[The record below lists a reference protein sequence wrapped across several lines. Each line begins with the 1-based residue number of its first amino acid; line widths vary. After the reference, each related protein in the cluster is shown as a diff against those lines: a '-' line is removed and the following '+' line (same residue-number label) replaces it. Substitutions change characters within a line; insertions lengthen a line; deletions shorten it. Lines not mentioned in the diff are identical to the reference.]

1 MVLNYQDI
9 LSYFDNDTLR
19 TDVFINKYALIENNL
34 AETPAQMFH
43 RLANE
48 LHRIEN
54 YYQNPLSYDYIHY
67 LLADFKYLILG
78 GSSMYGIGNNES
90 YTSLSNCFYIGNNG
104 VDSYGSIMKMD
115 EQLVQLMK
123 RRGGVGIDISH
134 LRPKGAKVTNAA
146 KTSSGAVSFMNRF
159 SNSTR
164 EVAQDGRRGAL
175 MISID
180 VRHPDSHLF
189 IKAKED
195 RTKITGANISVK
207 ITDEF
212 MQAVINNKQF
222 ATSFPIG
229 AENITYINANKLWEE
244 LIAQAHENA
253 EPGVLFWDTAQRN
266 SPSDLYE
273 GYEIKGVN
281 PCGEILLSDFEC
293 CRLAS
298 INLINFVDNPYT
310 EDAIFRSEDFKEVV
324 YNSQKLMDDIV
335 MLDIQKMNKIL
346 EKLDNDRGSNYS
358 EYNTEFDLWVQI
370 LLKTIE
376 GHRTGLGITGLGD
389 TLAAMGYSYSLEA
402 VPFIDKLFKNFATAS
417 YKASI
422 DMAENR
428 KAFKN
433 CNPALEVNHFYLKR
447 IYDELPIE
455 YKTKWEKYG
464 RRNIANLT
472 VAPNG
477 SISILANV
485 TSGIEPVFEL
495 EYKRKRKVDIKD
507 ETTTTDAN
515 GDHWKTYTVL
525 HKGFD
530 NYLTIN
536 NLKEDYYSNEMSKKL
551 VLERSPYYN
560 STANTLNP
568 IDKVKIQGIIQNW
581 IDHSISV
588 THNLPKDITKEEV
601 SQIYIEAWKNG
612 CKGCTIYREGSR
624 DGVLVRDTTKEVKHE
639 SSFKQHTAI
648 KRPKELFC
656 KLHPIK
662 VDKKDYIVSVGLI
675 ENKPFE
681 IFIFP
686 REGEFIEQAICRKMI
701 RGSYNIVMLNGKT
714 IYKDIVKSSGNY
726 GSITRLISLAFRHG
740 AEVRFVVDQL
750 SKDEGDFNSVFKALA
765 RVLKEYIKTGAIV
778 TGKQCPECK
787 QDTLIYEQG
796 CHRCTNCGYN
806 GCS

>member
-1 MVLNYQDI
+1 
-9 LSYFDNDTLR
+9 
-19 TDVFINKYALIENNL
+19 
-34 AETPAQMFH
+34 
-43 RLANE
+43 
-48 LHRIEN
+48 
-54 YYQNPLSYDYIHY
+54 
-67 LLADFKYLILG
+67 
-78 GSSMYGIGNNES
+78 
-90 YTSLSNCFYIGNNG
+90 
-104 VDSYGSIMKMD
+104 
-115 EQLVQLMK
+115 
-123 RRGGVGIDISH
+123 
-134 LRPKGAKVTNAA
+134 
-146 KTSSGAVSFMNRF
+146 
-159 SNSTR
+159 
-164 EVAQDGRRGAL
+164 
-175 MISID
+175 
-180 VRHPDSHLF
+180 
-189 IKAKED
+189 
-195 RTKITGANISVK
+195 
-207 ITDEF
+207 
-212 MQAVINNKQF
+212 
-222 ATSFPIG
+222 
-229 AENITYINANKLWEE
+229 
-244 LIAQAHENA
+244 
-253 EPGVLFWDTAQRN
+253 
-266 SPSDLYE
+266 
-273 GYEIKGVN
+273 
-281 PCGEILLSDFEC
+281 
-293 CRLAS
+293 
-298 INLINFVDNPYT
+298 
-310 EDAIFRSEDFKEVV
+310 
-324 YNSQKLMDDIV
+324 MDDIV
-335 MLDIQKMNKIL
+335 NLDIKKMHKIL
-346 EKLDNDRGSNYS
+346 EKLDKDRGTDYS
-358 EYNTEFDLWVQI
+358 EYNVEFDLWIQI
-370 LLKTIE
+370 LKKAID
-376 GHRTGLGITGLGD
+376 GRRTGLGITGLGD
-389 TLAAMGYSYSLEA
+389 TLAAMGYTYSSEA
-402 VPFIDKLFKNFATAS
+402 NNFIALLFKEFAVAS

-433 CNPALEVNHFYLKR
+433 CKPELEIKHHYLSR
-447 IYDELPIE
+447 IYKELPVD
-455 YKTKWEKYG
+455 YQVRWKKYG

-525 HKGFD
+525 HKGFE
-530 NYLTIN
+530 NYLIAN
-536 NLKEDYYSNEMSKKL
+536 GLKDYYDKADEAEKKII
-551 VLERSPYYN
+551 VDFSPYSK

-568 IDKVKIQGIIQNW
+568 LDKVKIQGIIQNW